1 MNYRCHE
8 CGYRSTKWMGFC
20 PQCGSRDA
28 LVEHVSV
35 PDRGTPDIVDVRSA
49 VGSVRPHDPVGID
62 EIDRVLGGGIV
73 PGAVA
78 LVGGEPGVGKST
90 LLLQIA
96 GSFAAQGHTVLV
108 ASAEESVDQVGL
120 RAKRVGLDPEGVS
133 LVGEADIDAVL
144 DVARTIT
151 PDLLIIDS
159 IQTVFASDLGSTAGT
174 VTQVRECAARVIA
187 HAKERSMSAILVGHV
202 TKDGGI
208 AGPKTLEHMVDVVLY
223 LEGEDTIGFR
233 VLRGL
238 KNRFGPTHGLGLFE
252 MRSDGLVEVD
262 DPSAALL
269 SEWRGSVPGTVV
281 FPSIEGRRPV
291 LVEVQGLVAPSQVP
305 QPRRSVRG
313 VPPARVH
320 QLLAVMQ
327 RHAGIALSSS
337 EVYVNVVG
345 GVHISEPGVDLPVAL
360 ALASS
365 VFDVPLGSVA
375 SWGEIGLTGEIRAIP
390 NDRRRREEVA
400 RLGIERVVAGTKGAP
415 TGLREA
421 LESLLSHSR

>member
-1 MNYRCHE
+1 
-8 CGYRSTKWMGFC
+8 MGFC

-28 LVEHVSV
+28 LIEDTTGSGR
-35 PDRGTPDIVDVRSA
+35 DTPDIVDVRAA
-49 VGSVRPHDPVGID
+49 VGSVRHHDPVGLN
-62 EIDRVLGGGIV
+62 EVDRVLGGGIV

-90 LLLQIA
+90 LLLQMA
-96 GSFAAQGHTVLV
+96 GSFAAQGRTVLV

-120 RAKRVGLDPEGVS
+120 RAKRIGLDPEGVS
-133 LVGEADIDAVL
+133 LVGEADIDLVL
-144 DVARTIT
+144 AATRALS
-151 PDLLIIDS
+151 PDLVIIDS

-174 VTQVRECAARVIA
+174 VAQVRECAARVIA
-187 HAKERSMSAILVGHV
+187 HAKACSTAAILVGHV

-223 LEGEDTIGFR
+223 LEGEDTMGFR

-252 MRSDGLVEVD
+252 MRSDGLAEVV

-281 FPSIEGRRPV
+281 FPSVEGRRPV

-327 RHAGIALSSS
+327 RHAGIALASS

-345 GVHISEPGVDLPVAL
+345 GVHVSEPGVDLPVAL

-375 SWGEIGLTGEIRAIP
+375 SWGEIGLTGEIRAVP
-390 NDRRRREEVA
+390 NERRRREEVA
-400 RLGIERVVAGTKGAP
+400 RLGIERVVAGTKGEP
-415 TGLREA
+415 MGLREA
-421 LESLLSHSR
+421 LESMFSPSR

>member
-1 MNYRCHE
+1 MTYRCAE
-8 CGYRSTKWMGFC
+8 CGYRSPKWMGFC

-28 LVEHVSV
+28 LSEVATTRRRSV
-35 PDRGTPDIVDVRSA
+35 PEVVDVQSA
-49 VGSVRPHDPVGID
+49 VGAVRRHDKVGLD
-62 EIDRVLGGGIV
+62 EVDRVLGGGIV

-90 LLLQIA
+90 LLLQMA
-96 GSFAAQGHTVLV
+96 GAFAAQDRKVLV
-108 ASAEESVDQVGL
+108 ASAEESIDQVGL
-120 RAKRVGLDPEGVS
+120 RANRLGIKSDGVS
-133 LVGEADIDAVL
+133 LVGESDIDAIL
-144 DVARTIT
+144 AAAEELS
-151 PDLLIIDS
+151 PDLLIVDS
-159 IQTVFASDLGSTAGT
+159 IQTVSSADLGSTAGT
-174 VTQVRECAARVIA
+174 VTQVRECAAKVIA
-187 HAKERSMSAILVGHV
+187 HSKTRSMAAILVGHV

-223 LEGEDTIGFR
+223 LEGENTMGLR

-252 MRSDGLVEVD
+252 MRSDGLFEVE

-320 QLLAVMQ
+320 QLLAVME
-327 RHAGIALSSS
+327 RHAGIPLSSS

-345 GVHISEPGVDLPVAL
+345 GVHISEPGMDLPVAL
-360 ALASS
+360 ALVSS
-365 VFDVPLGSVA
+365 VFDMPLGSVA
-375 SWGEIGLTGEIRAIP
+375 AWGEIGLTGEIRAVAA
-390 NDRRRREEVA
+390 DQRRREESA
-400 RLGIERVVAGTKGAP
+400 RLGIEKVIAAKRGAP
-415 TGLREA
+415 MGLREA
-421 LESLLSHSR
+421 VESLFSDSR

>member
-1 MNYRCHE
+1 MTYRCE
-8 CGYRSTKWMGFC
+8 CGYRSAKWMGFC

-28 LVEHVSV
+28 LTEDASALG
-35 PDRGTPDIVDVRSA
+35 RGTPDIVDVRAA
-49 VGSVRPHDPVGID
+49 VGSVRHHDPVGLD
-62 EIDRVLGGGIV
+62 EVDRVLGGGIV
-73 PGAVA
+73 PWAVA

-90 LLLQIA
+90 LLLQMA
-96 GSFAAQGHTVLV
+96 GSFAAQGRTVLV

-120 RAKRVGLDPEGVS
+120 RAKRVGLDHEGVS

-144 DVARTIT
+144 AAARALA

-159 IQTVFASDLGSTAGT
+159 IQAVFASDLGSTAGT
-174 VTQVRECAARVIA
+174 VTQVSECAARVIA
-187 HAKERSMSAILVGHV
+187 HAKARSMAAILVGHV

-223 LEGEDTIGFR
+223 LEGEDTMGLR

-238 KNRFGPTHGLGLFE
+238 KNRFGPTHGLGLFD
-252 MRSDGLVEVD
+252 MRSDGLSEVV

-281 FPSIEGRRPV
+281 FPSVEGRRPV

-327 RHAGIALSSS
+327 RHAGIVLSTS

-345 GVHISEPGVDLPVAL
+345 GVYISEPGVDLPVAL

-375 SWGEIGLTGEIRAIP
+375 SWGEIGLTGEIRAVP
-390 NDRRRREEVA
+390 NERRRREEVA
-400 RLGIERVVAGTKGAP
+400 RLGIERVVAGKKGAP
-415 TGLREA
+415 LGLREA
-421 LESLLSHSR
+421 LESLFSRSR

>member
-1 MNYRCHE
+1 
-8 CGYRSTKWMGFC
+8 
-20 PQCGSRDA
+20 
-28 LVEHVSV
+28 VEHVSV

-252 MRSDGLVEVD
+252 MRSDGLVEID

-415 TGLREA
+415 MGLREA

>member
-1 MNYRCHE
+1 M
-8 CGYRSTKWMGFC
+8 
-20 PQCGSRDA
+20 
-28 LVEHVSV
+28 
-35 PDRGTPDIVDVRSA
+35 I
-49 VGSVRPHDPVGID
+49 
-62 EIDRVLGGGIV
+62 
-73 PGAVA
+73 
-78 LVGGEPGVGKST
+78 
-90 LLLQIA
+90 
-96 GSFAAQGHTVLV
+96 
-108 ASAEESVDQVGL
+108 ASAEESIDQVGL
-120 RAKRVGLDPEGVS
+120 RAKRLGIEPEGVS
-133 LVGEADIDAVL
+133 LVGEADIDSILAAA
-144 DVARTIT
+144 DAFT

-159 IQTVFASDLGSTAGT
+159 IQTVSAHDIGSTAGT

-187 HAKERSMSAILVGHV
+187 HAKARSMAAILIGHV

-223 LEGEDTIGFR
+223 LEGENSMGLR

-252 MRSDGLVEVD
+252 MRSSGLVEVE

-320 QLLAVMQ
+320 QLLAVVQ
-327 RHAGIALSSS
+327 RHAGIALSSN

-365 VFDVPLGSVA
+365 VFDTPLGSVA
-375 SWGEIGLTGEIRAIP
+375 AWGEIGLTGEVRAVA
-390 NDRRRREEVA
+390 NDQRRREEAA
-400 RLGIERVVAGTKGAP
+400 RLGIERVIAAKRGVP
-415 TGLREA
+415 MGLREA
-421 LESLLSHSR
+421 IESLFSHSR